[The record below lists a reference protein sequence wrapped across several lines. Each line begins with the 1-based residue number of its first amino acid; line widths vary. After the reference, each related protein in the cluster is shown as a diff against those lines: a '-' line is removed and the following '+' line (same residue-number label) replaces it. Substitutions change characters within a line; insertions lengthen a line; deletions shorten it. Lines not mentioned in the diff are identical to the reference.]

1 MTHKLTNAEATDDL
15 STAYGAVTGELMAAA
30 VAANEDVAN
39 SAALVYT
46 QNTRNLALTVGRT
59 IGASLSTQVVL
70 PELTQTEAEDA
81 TSTVPRPCNRREA
94 GAGGGGRR
102 RVAAAADRRIGLCWP
117 TPWG

>member
-15 STAYGAVTGELMAAA
+15 STAYGAVTGELLAAA

-59 IGASLSTQVVL
+59 IGASLSTGGVQVVL

-81 TSTVPRPCNRREA
+81 TSTVTCQA
-94 GAGGGGRR
+94 
-102 RVAAAADRRIGLCWP
+102 L
-117 TPWG
+117 